1 MHTKSTRTTTATIV
15 ATEQP
20 DCQLPVLAFPRTLVK
35 EGVELARELPAD
47 IGHLSLAHGLLQDA
61 HNSAD
66 VCRSFVGVH
75 SLTLANLLEEVVQ
88 RGRDGTVRGLP
99 GEVLGQPLW
108 KLCGEVEPFAAAQV
122 LAEGRKGGPG
132 CPFRFGERAK
142 LRPLPDPVYKL
153 FVLHALDLPCIL
165 SSY

>member
-1 MHTKSTRTTTATIV
+1 M
-15 ATEQP
+15 
-20 DCQLPVLAFPRTLVK
+20 AFPRRLV
-35 EGVELARELPAD
+35 EEDVELARKLPAD
-47 IGHLSLAHGLLQDA
+47 ISHLPLAHGLLQDA

-88 RGRDGTVRGLP
+88 REEHGAVRRLAA
-99 GEVLGQPLW
+99 EVLGQPLRE
-108 KLCGEVEPFAAAQV
+108 LCGEVEPFAAAQV
-122 LAEGRKGGPG
+122 LSEGRKGGPS
-132 CPFRFGERAK
+132 CRFRFGVRAK

-165 SSY
+165 SFHQAPSRTRPLATQNGEGMLHL